1 MSNAYWSL
9 EYLEALGGELSTDG
23 KSFTLRGRTHPCR
36 LQNFSGKVK
45 IVFNRD
51 RLMNTPKQHSE
62 ESAHTV
68 QIVQQPTCLYVK
80 SDMLPP
86 SVMALLKDTM
96 FTTIGNTRYLRL
108 KVEARQAGLI
118 IDQIL

>member
-1 MSNAYWSL
+1 MPNRYWTL
-9 EYLEALGGELSTDG
+9 KHLAELGGKLSTDG
-23 KSFTLRGRTHPCR
+23 KSFTLGGRTYPCTLVNSLNKAR
-36 LQNFSGKVK
+36 
-45 IVFNRD
+45 IVFNSN
-51 RLMNTPKQHSE
+51 LMNTPKQHSE
-62 ESAHTV
+62 ESAPTV

-96 FTTIGNTRYLRL
+96 FTTIGSTRYLRL